1 MVELST
7 LTKQHVTALF
17 GSSDWAEAERLL
29 ASECGENLPLV
40 NSPTPS
46 GLERLRFAAIR
57 VSGGSLPRLRDA
69 IELAKSDWRDLLVAS
84 YCRSCATWGSSD
96 PNMAISRSTGMP
108 KMAASRAASSGRS
121 RYIGLPG

>member
-7 LTKQHVTALF
+7 LTKQHVTTLF

-57 VSGGSLPRLRDA
+57 VSGGVFLESAMQSSWRSQTGATSSLQVTAARVRLGARVTRIWQSA
-69 IELAKSDWRDLLVAS
+69 ARPA
-84 YCRSCATWGSSD
+84 C
-96 PNMAISRSTGMP
+96 P
-108 KMAASRAASSGRS
+108 KWLRRG
-121 RYIGLPG
+121 